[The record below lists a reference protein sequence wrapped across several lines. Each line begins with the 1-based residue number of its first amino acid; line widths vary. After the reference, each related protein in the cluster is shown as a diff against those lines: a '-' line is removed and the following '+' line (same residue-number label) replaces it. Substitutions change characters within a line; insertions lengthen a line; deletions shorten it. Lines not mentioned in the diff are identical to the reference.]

1 MPFSV
6 YEIPSV
12 NIARFGGKGVSHIH
26 TKNDVAKYCT
36 AEGLNYYVQASYLLM
51 KHILTSAIFPV
62 KREID
67 SSLKERIE
75 KYLWNS
81 RQVAPDLKWEAG
93 YKK

>member
-1 MPFSV
+1 
-6 YEIPSV
+6 
-12 NIARFGGKGVSHIH
+12 
-26 TKNDVAKYCT
+26 
-36 AEGLNYYVQASYLLM
+36 M

-81 RQVAPDLKWEAG
+81 RQVAPDLKWKAG